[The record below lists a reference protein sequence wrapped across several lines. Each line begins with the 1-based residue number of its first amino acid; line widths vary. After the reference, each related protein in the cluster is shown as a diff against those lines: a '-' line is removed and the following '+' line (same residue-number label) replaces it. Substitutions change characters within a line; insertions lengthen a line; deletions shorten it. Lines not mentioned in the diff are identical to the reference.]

1 LVCYVI
7 REAPR
12 HGFRVFA
19 EARSEMKRR
28 AMLSLATRN
37 RVGPVTIWG
46 RCKYVGRCSSE
57 ADGSGLAKTLVYL
70 KPLMCING

>member
-1 LVCYVI
+1 
-7 REAPR
+7 
-12 HGFRVFA
+12 
-19 EARSEMKRR
+19 MKRR

-57 ADGSGLAKTLVYL
+57 ADGSGLAKTLVY
-70 KPLMCING
+70 